1 MLQTKMLISIGC
13 GEHVKVFET
22 QEVGNRLYNQIIE
35 NQANHIKI
43 QLTIQILTKL
53 ELQKQIEIYMSYING
68 QQIVESQ
75 FFLKFLYI
83 IGQRSLEN
91 LPFFYEIIG
100 NNNYL
105 LNWFRPLVTL
115 LSFLFGQS
123 QNSIIFL
130 SFEYQ
135 SHLPMSIQRPPPFMW
150 QDIKSFSCAQ
160 STLFKSKSF
169 YFVTS
174 LLKSVNSNYFLE
186 IKQNNHQSS
195 ILFIYNIQKIQ
206 FTKKGFLLIILCRV
220 TKDIKKCLISEQ
232 HDSFDI
238 LMQNNQVSYIF
249 NFDLYTKS
257 FPNIQV
263 QLPFVPQEKISL
275 YSHIYVYVLI
285 IRLRIKEFRT
295 YVLLNNIK
303 QFNFIIENR
312 IQNLL
317 LKIVIPDNIVISQKK
332 RIIFFEFIG
341 IKRLC

>member
-1 MLQTKMLISIGC
+1 MCVINFVQIQVFLFRDIFIKIGEFKLFSRNQTKQSLVIHPI
-13 GEHVKVFET
+13 H
-22 QEVGNRLYNQIIE
+22 
-35 NQANHIKI
+35 
-43 QLTIQILTKL
+43 
-53 ELQKQIEIYMSYING
+53 LQYPKNPIYKKRFFINY
-68 QQIVESQ
+68 SM
-75 FFLKFLYI
+75 
-83 IGQRSLEN
+83 
-91 LPFFYEIIG
+91 
-100 NNNYL
+100 
-105 LNWFRPLVTL
+105 
-115 LSFLFGQS
+115 
-123 QNSIIFL
+123 
-130 SFEYQ
+130 Q
-135 SHLPMSIQRPPPFMW
+135 SHQR
-150 QDIKSFSCAQ
+150 
-160 STLFKSKSF
+160 
-169 YFVTS
+169 
-174 LLKSVNSNYFLE
+174 FL
-186 IKQNNHQSS
+186 IM
-195 ILFIYNIQKIQ
+195 NII
-206 FTKKGFLLIILCRV
+206 
-220 TKDIKKCLISEQ
+220 KDIKKCLISEQ